1 MGISAMNVAFH
12 VSRQHG
18 LSLIELM
25 IAMALGALTSAGIVA
40 VFVST
45 SHSYQAQTQLARLQE
60 EGRFAIAQM
69 KEDLAMT
76 GAQYCNNTG
85 GSAHS
90 TASSVYLDELRQPT
104 VYASDPGALMNAL
117 SDVTTRW
124 GAPYPPASAEPYSL
138 PLFLTMRGYDCT
150 ATSCTPIDPS
160 NKQSA
165 EGFSIPAMGTKL
177 DDRVTGAS
185 VITVRYLDPSAG
197 WTILPESAGRG
208 TTLLTNADGSLT
220 ARLAPLPGEPLP
232 KDFQADDPLAMLADC
247 SSAQIFAVSGQTSN
261 QILSTGNNFVQP
273 PAFDNMAAPKLFDL
287 SRDFRTV
294 TYYLK
299 VVDSGDGQGHTT
311 GALVRRVNG
320 GDTHFRGGTAEE
332 IARGVE
338 RLDFKYG
345 VQFADGSVRYYT
357 AAQVDASTH
366 ADCVTVAPLP
376 VRGSDDRGCLWGSIS
391 LIEIDMLLDGQQ
403 PLYSLT
409 QDELAYTYA
418 ADDASNGASIPKPP
432 IDAKRKVT
440 PLQQGFPLPMLR
452 REFTAVVALRN
463 FNP

>member
-1 MGISAMNVAFH
+1 VIAACH
-12 VSRQHG
+12 ACRQRG

-25 IAMALGALTSAGIVA
+25 ITMVLGTMISAGIVA

-45 SHSYQAQTQLARLQE
+45 SHSYQAQVQLARLQE
-60 EGRFAIAQM
+60 DGRFAITQI
-69 KEDLAMT
+69 KDDLAMS

-85 GSAHS
+85 GHAHS
-90 TASSVYLDELRQPT
+90 TASGLYLDGLRQPT

-124 GAPYPPASAEPYSL
+124 GAPYPSAPAEPYSL
-138 PLFLTMRGYDCT
+138 PSFLTMRGYDCT
-150 ATSCTPIDPS
+150 TKSCTPIDPS
-160 NKQSA
+160 SKQSA
-165 EGFSIPAMGTKL
+165 EGFSIPAMGTKI
-177 DDRVTGAS
+177 DNRVIGAS
-185 VITVRYLDPSAG
+185 VITVRYLNPSAG
-197 WTILPESAGRG
+197 WTESAGLG
-208 TTLLTNADGSLT
+208 STLVANADGSFSV
-220 ARLAPLPGEPLP
+220 RLAPMSGEPAV
-232 KDFQADDPLAMLADC
+232 KDFQSGDPLAMLADC

-261 QILSTGNNFVQP
+261 QILSTGNNFAQP
-273 PAFDNMAAPKLFDL
+273 TTFENIVAPKLFDL

-320 GDTHFRGGTAEE
+320 GSTGVRDGRAEE
-332 IARGVE
+332 IARGIE

-345 VQFADGSVRYYT
+345 VQIADGSTRYYT
-357 AAQVDASTH
+357 AAQVDASTR
-366 ADCVTVAPLP
+366 ADCGSMALLP
-376 VRGSDDRGCLWGSIS
+376 IHGSDDRGCLWGSIS
-391 LIEIDMLLDGQQ
+391 LIEIDMLLVGQQ

-409 QDELAYTYA
+409 QDELTFTYA
-418 ADDASNGASIPKPP
+418 SDDMSTGALIPKSAIDAS
-432 IDAKRKVT
+432 RKVT